1 MKNTEDIEIRN
12 LVKNL
17 YESSEDSL
25 YSIAITGGGV
35 KAVDWL
41 LSVPG
46 ASSRILEVVVPY
58 SIPSLRKY
66 LGKSIE
72 KSVSLDT
79 ALLLADKAL
88 SLIHI

>member
-72 KSVSLDT
+72 KSEASC
-79 ALLLADKAL
+79 
-88 SLIHI
+88 

>member
-1 MKNTEDIEIRN
+1 M
-12 LVKNL
+12 

-79 ALLLADKAL
+79 ACFW
-88 SLIHI
+88 LIKLMEKQNKNIQIKRIL

>member
-46 ASSRILEVVVPY
+46 ASSSCLLY
-58 SIPSLRKY
+58 TSPSPR
-66 LGKSIE
+66 
-72 KSVSLDT
+72 D
-79 ALLLADKAL
+79 
-88 SLIHI
+88 